1 MSDYQEAIS
10 RLAKQQINVIGPQAF
25 PFEKK
30 WVLKSPQKLLV
41 YKYEHKDL
49 YLDLEAAILIIGE
62 ENGSN

>member
-30 WVLKSPQKLLV
+30 WVLKSPQKLFV
-41 YKYEHKDL
+41 YKYEQKDL

-62 ENGSN
+62 DK